1 MWNPFRRK
9 KKSLNNNKPDLDPIE
24 QSRLIVNSVFYPQI
38 KKDLDKINAYLKEHH
53 SVQVGIEINWFF
65 EKIED

>member
-1 MWNPFRRK
+1 
-9 KKSLNNNKPDLDPIE
+9 
-24 QSRLIVNSVFYPQI
+24 VFYPQI
-38 KKDLDKINAYLKEHH
+38 KRDLDKINAYLKEHH